1 MREREVDLV
10 SFLLDIMRCD
20 SPIRE
25 EPIEKHSCSWH
36 WLLVYTTTVLVLC
49 LVQKCS
55 MRRKLRG
62 LQQDGRRSSGDRVL
76 YTLTEWGVDPWGGE
90 SKIIQVS
97 TMWDYAFLQGCSGGR
112 FSEGC
117 PLGTQV
123 WRSTSQV
130 NCLWHTP
137 RLRRCPQ
144 TAGRPPDWRGRSNRS
159 ALYCSRQ
166 RPPWLSVDK

>member
-10 SFLLDIMRCD
+10 SFPLDIMRCD

-76 YTLTEWGVDPWGGE
+76 YTHGMRGWSLGWGIEDYTSLYNVGLRIFTGVFGREIFWGVPARDTGVTEHLSGKL
-90 SKIIQVS
+90 SMAHS
-97 TMWDYAFLQGCSGGR
+97 TASPMSSNSWTPSRLA
-112 FSEGC
+112 
-117 PLGTQV
+117 
-123 WRSTSQV
+123 RSI
-130 NCLWHTP
+130 
-137 RLRRCPQ
+137 
-144 TAGRPPDWRGRSNRS
+144 
-159 ALYCSRQ
+159 
-166 RPPWLSVDK
+166 K